1 MRRQVEFIVSRLCTE
16 TPTAGGRIFET
27 GDENLLR
34 LAHETQSAFFATTPG
49 MRLTHHGFTFA
60 KTAPV
65 VVVFTK
71 YDQLLRSK
79 KAELEEDGAR
89 PDSEDLGTR
98 SKEEAQRALDVCV
111 QSLER
116 AMIRTQTP
124 MPRYEKVSSMISH
137 FSFFDWR

>member
-1 MRRQVEFIVSRLCTE
+1 
-16 TPTAGGRIFET
+16 
-27 GDENLLR
+27 
-34 LAHETQSAFFATTPG
+34 
-49 MRLTHHGFTFA
+49 MRLRHDGFIST

-89 PDSEDLGTR
+89 PNSEDLERR
-98 SKEEAQRALDVCV
+98 SKEEAQRALEVCV

-116 AMIRTQTP
+116 AMVRTQTP
-124 MPRYEKVSSMISH
+124 MPRYEKVSSMTSHSH
-137 FSFFDWR
+137 FLIGV

>member
-1 MRRQVEFIVSRLCTE
+1 M
-16 TPTAGGRIFET
+16 
-27 GDENLLR
+27 LR
-34 LAHETQSAFFATTPG
+34 LAHETQSASIAV
-49 MRLTHHGFTFA
+49 MRLRHDGFIST

-79 KAELEEDGAR
+79 KAELEEDGAP

-116 AMIRTQTP
+116 AMVRTQTP
-124 MPRYEKVSSMISH
+124 MPRYEKVSSTTSH
-137 FSFFDWR
+137 FLFFNGC

>member
-1 MRRQVEFIVSRLCTE
+1 MRLQVELTVSRLCTD
-16 TPTAGGRIFET
+16 TPTAKGRIFET

-34 LAHETQSAFFATTPG
+34 LAHETQSASFAATPV
-49 MRLTHHGFTFA
+49 MRLRHDGFIST

-116 AMIRTQTP
+116 AMVRTQTP
-124 MPRYEKVSSMISH
+124 MPRYEKVSSITSQ
-137 FSFFDWR
+137 SLIL